1 MKKRTRA
8 RVSVALGMALVLLS
22 FSGANA
28 ATTKALSES
37 YADKVVTVKLGT
49 PITLTLHNMYWQ
61 FQSLKA
67 GASLAAVGSPILKP
81 VMPGPKAPAGC
92 GVPGTGC
99 GTQLWKFKTVKV
111 GVTQLIATRTSCG
124 EALRCVPPN
133 DRFALTVKVV
143 R

>member
-1 MKKRTRA
+1 MKTKTRV
-8 RVSVALGMALVLLS
+8 RVSLTLGMALVLFA

-37 YADKVVTVKLGT
+37 YANKVVTVKLGT
-49 PITLTLHNMYWQ
+49 PITLTLHSMYWQ
-61 FQSLKA
+61 LQPMKS
-67 GASLAAVGSPILKP
+67 GAALATSGAPILKP
-81 VMPGPKAPAGC
+81 VAPGPKAPAGC

-111 GVTQLIATRTSCG
+111 GTTQIMATRTSCG

-133 DRFALTVKVV
+133 DRFSLTVKVV